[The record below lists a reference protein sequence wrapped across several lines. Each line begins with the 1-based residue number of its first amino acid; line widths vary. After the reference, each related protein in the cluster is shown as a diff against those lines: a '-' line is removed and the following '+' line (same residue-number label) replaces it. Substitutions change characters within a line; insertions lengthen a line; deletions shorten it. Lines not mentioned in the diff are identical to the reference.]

1 MAELNRFWVWTRR
14 PQELCFIWGQDPQLE
29 RGTLGGHVPDTLWTM
44 DACRLRARQ
53 TQSIARCRAVTTWRC
68 EMSLPL
74 HSSLFTLPTS
84 VCCRRMSFCLTR
96 GKTREPFDTA
106 FQFSMG
112 GDSGMA
118 GAPACHPSLPRTVHQ
133 LPASWSVKILG
144 SLGLFFSRDKCT
156 QCRRLIIVVFYANT
170 SERAYEMFCNKV
182 GYNTQ
187 ALFFLDHHNRS
198 LTSVLP
204 NTILSQI
211 MWCLYKP
218 VFVPLL
224 PHCCH

>member
-1 MAELNRFWVWTRR
+1 
-14 PQELCFIWGQDPQLE
+14 
-29 RGTLGGHVPDTLWTM
+29 M

-156 QCRRLIIVVFYANT
+156 QCRRLSIVVFYANT
-170 SERAYEMFCNKV
+170 SERAIAHMKCFVTKLVITHKHCS
-182 GYNTQ
+182 
-187 ALFFLDHHNRS
+187 FLDHHNRS

-211 MWCLYKP
+211 M
-218 VFVPLL
+218 
-224 PHCCH
+224 